1 MNKKSDSNVAV
12 EAREI
17 FMPDWPG
24 DIHSLNAANKVQPQ
38 ITCSKSTIY
47 PVQPYSEGHF
57 CHRRNP

>member
-38 ITCSKSTIY
+38 ITCSKSTPELILALHLSSFL
-47 PVQPYSEGHF
+47 PS
-57 CHRRNP
+57 

>member
-24 DIHSLNAANKVQPQ
+24 DIHSINAVTKVQSQ
-38 ITCSKSTIY
+38 ITCSKSII
-47 PVQPYSEGHF
+47 
-57 CHRRNP
+57 

>member
-12 EAREI
+12 EAVEI

-47 PVQPYSEGHF
+47 ADSLY
-57 CHRRNP
+57 